1 MKIQTI
7 LKILAVL
14 AVLASLS
21 IPMLSYASVNDGESE
36 VVCTVKGFAIHPTH
50 LEVFVNIQIYQGFDS
65 FKLPVNEFSDSIRKA
80 VSDYRTKQGL
90 ERFTDDKVT
99 VKILKFGFK

>member
-14 AVLASLS
+14 AIISALS
-21 IPMLSYASVNDGESE
+21 IPVFSYASVDNGESE
-36 VVCTVKGFAIHPTH
+36 VICIVKGFSIHPTH
-50 LEVFVNIQIYQGFDS
+50 LEVFVNIRIYQGYES
-65 FKLPVNEFSDSIRKA
+65 FRLPINEFPTSIRKA
-80 VSDYRTKQGL
+80 VSEYRIKHGL